1 MQETI
6 TKTVQLHDKKFSS
19 HISASEIDRIVQNVA
34 AKINADL
41 AGKNPLFVCVLNGVF
56 LFAADL
62 LRKIE
67 TPVEVSF
74 IKVSSYEG
82 TASSGEVKIQ
92 IGLKEDIRGRT
103 IVLVED
109 IIDSGNTIAK
119 LLPILESQ
127 QPEQIKIATLLFKP
141 SAFKRDFKVD
151 YTGMEIPND
160 FVVGYGLDYNGL
172 GRNLPE
178 IYKIVE

>member
-6 TKTVQLHDKKFSS
+6 TKTVQLHDKRFSEY
-19 HISASEIDRIVQNVA
+19 ISAQEIDKTVA
-34 AKINADL
+34 RLAVKINADL
-41 AGKNPLFVCVLNGVF
+41 AGKNALFICVLNGVF

-67 TPVEVSF
+67 TPCEVSF
-74 IKVSSYEG
+74 VKVSSYEG
-82 TASSGEVKIQ
+82 TASTGEVKTQ
-92 IGLKEDIRGRT
+92 IGLKEDIKGRT
-103 IVLVED
+103 IVIVED
-109 IIDSGNTIAK
+109 IIDTGNTVAK

-127 QPEQIKIATLLFKP
+127 QPASIKIATLLFKP
-141 SAFKRDFKVD
+141 AAFKRDYKID